1 MITVYKMSLSELQGS
16 LRHWCQSSPLGLLSH
31 LEPQHL
37 LRSIRDEDGLHALRQ
52 CHDPSILGMRYMRHA
67 DKGANHVLGTRR
79 HH

>member
-1 MITVYKMSLSELQGS
+1 MITVYKMFLSELQGS
-16 LRHWCQSSPLGLLSH
+16 LRHWCQSSPWDCFLT
-31 LEPQHL
+31 EPQHL

-52 CHDPSILGMRYMRHA
+52 CVIHPFWACVTQRHA